1 MKPLQHKP
9 AARLTGL
16 ITGGCRLLFA
26 FLFCFALSNP
36 ALASHDTGV
45 FELDQNAVDDGAV
58 PGGDANLI
66 YCDFIDPDRTGACT
80 GIAASTHI
88 ISAFHFDKVNDRTD
102 DIFAGAKDSLDI
114 MAGRPQDW
122 GWKLG
127 SANDKND
134 IGHVFISLERAPGV
148 DVNGDGKDDYFL
160 FFGLDA
166 YAPNGDAAIGFWF
179 LQNPVS
185 PIADSDGDPD
195 GFSHGHVLGDIL
207 VQADITNGGRVGRYD
222 VYTWGPNNKLNQPV
236 APAQGLLTLAIE
248 SSDCG
253 DSAAND
259 EACGVTNPVDTI
271 APWPYVTKGV
281 DGISPTFPAV
291 TYFEGGLNLSALYD
305 GEIPCIGAYIAETR
319 QSQSETAELEDM
331 VINAFDLCSLDVRKT
346 GPDLSKVGDT
356 VSYTVEIENDGA
368 LPITKNQIDDSL
380 VGDLTDGS
388 NSAIMTFDNCGAS
401 LDPGGICTIQYD
413 YTVPDVG
420 SPLTNTVTAT
430 YLFGTDTASDT
441 SSHEVDLFSPSVD
454 LDKQVSDGNG
464 GFNDGPAQILQGD
477 SVTYKILVKNT
488 SSSNT
493 PTLSCTVTDNTLAID
508 PNDTDGDGDPNTIDV
523 MVNPGATQTITANSG
538 ALNNPGSIINTASV
552 SCSPAGFVN
561 VVGDTDTVTV
571 RVKRREST
579 ITVTKTGDSYTKAGD
594 DVNYTITIA
603 NGGGSDSNLTLDS
616 INDSLLGDL
625 ADGTNAAITSSDC
638 PVSPA
643 TLNIGSSCTIT
654 LTRTTQASDTDPLVN
669 TVTVSASDS
678 FGNTASDNDN
688 HSVTV
693 VNPSITVTKTCLNEP
708 VEPGTSANFRIDITN
723 TGDVDLLVDISDPVL
738 GINDLDVMFGNG
750 GSCTYDGDASD
761 GCLRIEAGVV
771 AGTSPVVNQVDINAT
786 LPAVT
791 GLPNVLQDS
800 AGDTCDV
807 QEVGDATRTLG
818 FWKSHG
824 SDGDRHY
831 PSPVDYGYTCHVA
844 RDHVVFPIDLGW
856 KTLQNCED
864 VFGIFWS
871 SMGKQSDGDRRTQIC
886 RTKLH
891 SSWQLVAAILNDGL
905 SNGAAV
911 PTDPVTG
918 LSIIDAMVDALSGN
932 NRKEINRLQGMLD
945 DYNNSGDDVS
955 IEDADGAIIPPAD
968 PNGTR
973 DLADY
978 SIGDC

>member
-1 MKPLQHKP
+1 MKPKIFNHRTWLKSQ
-9 AARLTGL
+9 
-16 ITGGCRLLFA
+16 ITGAGRVLLAA
-26 FLFCFALSNP
+26 FICLLMPTLAQ
-36 ALASHDTGV
+36 ASHDTGV
-45 FELDQNAVDDGAV
+45 FELDENAIDEGGV

-88 ISAFHFDKVNDRTD
+88 VSAFHIDKVNDGSD
-102 DIFAGAKDSLDI
+102 DIFAGAKDSNDI
-114 MAGRPQDW
+114 LNGKRDW

-148 DVNGDGKDDYFL
+148 DVNQDGKDDYFL
-160 FFGLDA
+160 FFGLDS

-185 PIADSDGDPD
+185 AIEGGD
-195 GFSHGHVLGDIL
+195 FSHGHVPGDIL
-207 VQADITNGGRVGRYD
+207 VQADLTNGGRVGRYD

-236 APAQGLLTLAIE
+236 APSQGELTLAIE

-253 DSAAND
+253 DSGAND
-259 EACGVTNPVDTI
+259 QACGVTNPIATT
-271 APWPYVTKGV
+271 APWPYTTKGV
-281 DGISPTFPAV
+281 DGISPDFPAI

-331 VINAFDLCSLDVRKT
+331 VINDFDLCSLDVRKT

-356 VSYTVEIENDGA
+356 VSYKVEIENDGA
-368 LPITKNQIDDSL
+368 LPITKNLINDTL

-388 NSAIMTFDNCGAS
+388 NAAIMKFENCGSA
-401 LDPGGICTIQYD
+401 LEAGDICTIEYD
-413 YTVPDVG
+413 YTVPDVS
-420 SPLTNTVTAT
+420 SPLKNTVTAT
-430 YLFGTDTASDT
+430 YLFGTDTASDS
-441 SSHEVDLFSPSVD
+441 SSHDVDLFSPSVD

-508 PNDTDGDGDPNTIDV
+508 PNDTDGDGNANTIDI
-523 MVNPGATQTITANSG
+523 MVTPGATQTITANSG

-561 VVGDTDTVTV
+561 VVADTDTVTV

-579 ITVTKTGDSYTKAGD
+579 ITVTKTGDNFTKAGD
-594 DVNYTITIA
+594 AVNYVITIA

-616 INDSLLGDL
+616 VMDSLLGDL
-625 ADGTNAAITSSDC
+625 ADGTNPAITSSDC

-643 TLNIGSSCTIT
+643 TLNIGSSCTIK
-654 LTRTTQASDTDPLVN
+654 LTRTTQATDTDPLVN
-669 TVTVSASDS
+669 TVTVSASDA

-693 VNPSITVTKTCLNEP
+693 VKPGITVTKTCLSEP

-723 TGDVDLLVDISDPVL
+723 TGDVDLLVDISDPIL
-738 GINDLDVMFGNG
+738 GINDLDVMFGTSE
-750 GSCTYDGDASD
+750 SCTYDNNASD
-761 GCLRIEAGVV
+761 GCLRIEAGVI
-771 AGTSPVVNQVDINAT
+771 AGTSPVTTQVDITAT
-786 LPAVT
+786 LPAMT

-807 QEVGDATRTLG
+807 QQGGDATRTLG

-824 SDGDRHY
+824 SDGDRNY
-831 PSPVDYGYTCHVA
+831 PSPVDFGYTCHVA
-844 RDHVVFPIDLGW
+844 RDHVAFPIDLGW
-856 KTLQNCED
+856 KTLHDCAD

-871 SMGKQSDGDRRTQIC
+871 SMGKQSDAVDGARRTQIC

-891 SSWQLVAAILNDGL
+891 SSWQLMAAILNDGL
-905 SNGAAV
+905 SNGATV
-911 PTDPVTG
+911 PTDTKTG
-918 LSIIDAMVDALSGN
+918 LSLIDAMVNALSGN
-932 NRKEINRLQGMLD
+932 NRKEINRLQGLLD
-945 DYNNSGDDVS
+945 EYNNSGDDVS

-978 SIGDC
+978 TAGDC

>member
-1 MKPLQHKP
+1 MNPQPSNHRAPLP
-9 AARLTGL
+9 SP
-16 ITGGCRLLFA
+16 ITVSGKILLA
-26 FLFCFALSNP
+26 FLICLALPGLSK
-36 ALASHDTGV
+36 ASHDTGV
-45 FELDQNAVDDGAV
+45 FELDHNAIDEVGV

-66 YCDFIDPDRTGACT
+66 YCDFIDPDRIGACA

-88 ISAFHFDKVNDRTD
+88 VSAFHIDKVNDAND
-102 DIFAGAKDSLDI
+102 DIFAGAKDSNDI
-114 MAGRPQDW
+114 LGGKRDW

-148 DVNGDGKDDYFL
+148 DVNEDGKDDYFL

-185 PIADSDGDPD
+185 PVDGGD
-195 GFSHGHVLGDIL
+195 FSHGHKQGDIL
-207 VQADITNGGRVGRYD
+207 VQADITNGGRIGRYD
-222 VYTWGPNNKLNQPV
+222 VYTWGPNNQLNQPV
-236 APAQGLLTLAIE
+236 APSQGELTLAIE
-248 SSDCG
+248 SSDCD

-259 EACGVTNPVDTI
+259 VACGVTNSTPTL

-281 DGISPTFPAV
+281 DGNSPTFPAI

-356 VSYTVEIENDGA
+356 VSYKVEIENDGA
-368 LPITKNQIDDSL
+368 LPISKQSIDDSL

-388 NSAIMTFDNCGAS
+388 NAAVMKFENCGDS
-401 LDPGGICTIQYD
+401 LDAGEICTIEYD
-413 YTVPDVG
+413 YTVPDVS
-420 SPLTNTVTAT
+420 SPLQNTVTAT
-430 YLFGTDTASDT
+430 YLFGTDTASDK
-441 SSHEVDLFSPSVD
+441 SSHDVDLFSPSVD

-488 SSSNT
+488 SSNNT

-508 PNDTDGDGDPNTIDV
+508 PNDTDGDGDANTIDI
-523 MVNPGATQTITANSG
+523 MVTPGATQTITANSG
-538 ALNNPGSIINTASV
+538 ALNDPGSIVNTASV

-561 VVGDTDTVTV
+561 VVSDNDMVTV
-571 RVKRREST
+571 RVKRRVST
-579 ITVTKTGDSYTKAGD
+579 ISVTKTGDSHTKTGD

-616 INDSLLGDL
+616 INDSLIGDL
-625 ADGTNAAITSSDC
+625 ADGTHSAITSSDC
-638 PVSPA
+638 PVAPA
-643 TLNIGSSCTIT
+643 TLNIGSSCQIQ
-654 LTRTTQASDTDPLVN
+654 LTRTTLAGDPDPLVN
-669 TVTVSASDS
+669 TVTVQASDA

-688 HSVTV
+688 HSVDV
-693 VNPSITVTKTCLNEP
+693 VAPAIQVTKTCLNEP
-708 VEPGTSANFRIDITN
+708 VEPGTSANFRIEITN
-723 TGDVDLLVDISDPVL
+723 TGDVDLLVGITHETRDPNAPAVL
-738 GINDLDVMFGNG
+738 FGTSEG
-750 GSCTYDGDASD
+750 CVYDNDASD
-761 GCLRIEAGVV
+761 GCLRIEYGII
-771 AGTSPVVNQVDINAT
+771 AGTSPLQKTVDLRAT
-786 LPAVT
+786 LPAIT
-791 GLPNVLQDS
+791 GLQNVLVQS
-800 AGDTCDV
+800 AGDTCDIA
-807 QEVGDATRTLG
+807 QGGDATRTLG

-824 SDGDRHY
+824 SDGDRSY
-831 PSPVDYGYTCHVA
+831 PSPVEMGYTCHVA
-844 RDHVVFPIDLGW
+844 RDHVGFPINLGW

-891 SSWQLVAAILNDGL
+891 SSWQLMAAILNDGL
-905 SNGAAV
+905 SNGATV
-911 PTDPVTG
+911 PIDPDSG
-918 LSIIDAMVDALSGN
+918 LSLIDAMVDALSGN
-932 NRKEINRLQGMLD
+932 NRKTINKLQGLLD
-945 DYNNSGDDVS
+945 EYNNSGDDVS

-968 PNGTR
+968 PNGSR
-973 DLADY
+973 DAANY
-978 SIGDC
+978 EAGDC